1 MKKYQLFLAVLA
13 AIVVAAGCGK
23 GAPVAEAASQERAEA
38 GRSGEE
44 HKGDVELTPAALKT
58 AGVQTG
64 AVAEQSIQARL
75 EVPGSVSILGNAR
88 AVVTPPV
95 AGKVVRLYAGV
106 GDVVRRGQPLAEIQ
120 SGDLAQAASAIA
132 AAETQAAQAAATVRQ
147 QASAIELARG
157 RLRTAQESLA
167 RQRRFASAGAFSQP
181 TLVAA
186 RNELS
191 EAQTEGA
198 AARSDLAGAQ
208 SRLDRAERLSREGL
222 VSKADLDQAR
232 LDVQQAQIRVERAG
246 QRLALAQQTLGR
258 ETRIGSQ
265 GLLNAREIQAAEAEA
280 RAAKLELDQ
289 SRVQLQGAQAAQ
301 AGARRAVQNARSNAA
316 ALRGGGGGGG
326 STVTL
331 TTPISGVVTERQAT
345 LGQAVERAS
354 DLFDIED
361 ASTVWV
367 TASVPE
373 ADVSRV
379 QPGVGVTV
387 TTNAYPGRT
396 FNGTVQLVGTRLD
409 PKTRTLPVQCSVA
422 NPARLL
428 RADLFARVRIATGGS
443 VRALAVPVAAVV
455 GEGDDQAVFVDEGGK
470 FERRK
475 VKTGRTDGKL
485 IEITEGVKAGD
496 KIAVSGVFTLQSELR
511 KGELKEEE

>member
-1 MKKYQLFLAVLA
+1 MIAAFAALAMV
-13 AIVVAAGCGK
+13 AGCGK
-23 GAPVAEAASQERAEA
+23 GAPAVEAVPEKSADER
-38 GRSGEE
+38 
-44 HKGDVELTPAALKT
+44 KGDIALSPAALKT

-64 AVAEQSIQARL
+64 VVSEQSIQARL
-75 EVPGSVSILGNAR
+75 EAPGSVSIPGNAR

-95 AGKVVRLYAGV
+95 AGKVVRLFANV
-106 GDVVRRGQPLAEIQ
+106 GDTVRRGQPLAEIQ
-120 SGDLAQAASAIA
+120 SGDLAEASSAIT
-132 AAETQAAQAAATVRQ
+132 AAETAALQAAATVRQ
-147 QASAIELARG
+147 QTSAVELARG
-157 RLRTAQESLA
+157 RLRTAQESLE

-181 TLVAA
+181 TLTAA

-198 AARSDLAGAQ
+198 AARSDLAGNQ
-208 SRLDRAERLSREGL
+208 SRLARAERLSAEGL

-232 LDVQQAQIRVERAG
+232 LDVQQAQIRVERSG
-246 QRLALAQQTLGR
+246 QRLTLAQQTLTR

-289 SRVQLQGAQAAQ
+289 ARVQLQGARSAQ
-301 AGARRAVQNARSNAA
+301 TGAQRAVQNARSNAS

-331 TTPISGVVTERQAT
+331 TAPISGVVTERQAT

-367 TASVPE
+367 TANVPE

-379 QPGVGVTV
+379 RPGVGVTV

-396 FNGTVQLVGTRLD
+396 FRGTVQLVGTRLD
-409 PKTRTLPVQCSVA
+409 PKTRTLPVQCRVA
-422 NPARLL
+422 NPARIL
-428 RADLFARVRIATGGS
+428 RAELFARVRIATGGS
-443 VRALAVPVAAVV
+443 VTALAVPLSAVV
-455 GEGDDQAVFVDEGGK
+455 GEGDDQAVFVEEGGK

-475 VKTGRTDGKL
+475 VRAGRMDGRL
-485 IEITEGVKAGD
+485 VEIVEGLKAGD
-496 KIAVSGVFTLQSELR
+496 RVAVSGVFTLQSELKKDQL
-511 KGELKEEE
+511 KGDED

>member
-1 MKKYQLFLAVLA
+1 MKKQQLFLAALA
-13 AIVVAAGCGK
+13 AVVMAAGCGK
-23 GAPVAEAASQERAEA
+23 GAPVAESAPKEEPAAE
-38 GRSGEE
+38 G
-44 HKGDVELTPAALKT
+44 HKNDVTLKPEALKT
-58 AGVQTG
+58 ADIRTASVS
-64 AVAEQSIQARL
+64 EESIQARL
-75 EVPGSVSILGNAR
+75 EVPGSVAIPGNAR

-95 AGKVVRLYAGV
+95 AGKVIRLFAMV
-106 GDVVRRGQPLAEIQ
+106 GDTVRRGQPLAEIQ
-120 SGDLAQAASAIA
+120 SGDLAEATSAIA
-132 AAETQAAQAAATVRQ
+132 AAETAALQAAAAVRQ
-147 QASAIELARG
+147 QTSAVELARG

-181 TLVAA
+181 TLIAA

-208 SRLDRAERLSREGL
+208 SRLARAERLGAEGL

-232 LDVQQAQIRVERAG
+232 LDVQQAQIRVERSG
-246 QRLALAQQTLGR
+246 QRLTLAQGTLTR

-289 SRVQLQGAQAAQ
+289 ARVQLQGAQSAQ
-301 AGARRAVQNARSNAA
+301 IGAQRAVQNARFNAA
-316 ALRGGGGGGG
+316 ALRGGGGGG

-331 TTPISGVVTERQAT
+331 AAPISGVVTERQAT

-367 TASVPE
+367 TANVPE

-387 TTNAYPGRT
+387 TTNAYPGKT
-396 FNGTVQLVGTRLD
+396 FSGTVQLVGTRLD
-409 PKTRTLPVQCSVA
+409 PKTRTLPVQCRVE

-428 RADLFARVRIATGGS
+428 RADLFTRVRIATGGS
-443 VRALAVPVAAVV
+443 VRALAVPPTAVV
-455 GEGDDQAVFVDEGGK
+455 GEGDDQAVFLDEGGK

-475 VKTGRTDGKL
+475 VKTGRTDGRMV
-485 IEITEGVKAGD
+485 EIVEGLKAGD
-496 KIAVSGVFTLQSELR
+496 KVAISGVFTLQSELR
-511 KGELKEEE
+511 KGELKEE

>member
-1 MKKYQLFLAVLA
+1 MRKHTHWTIAALA
-13 AIVVAAGCGK
+13 ALTMAAGCGK
-23 GAPVAEAASQERAEA
+23 GAPAEAAKEEPAAS
-38 GRSGEE
+38 EE
-44 HKGDVELTPAALKT
+44 HKNDVSLKPAALKT
-58 AGVQTG
+58 ADIRTASVS
-64 AVAEQSIQARL
+64 EQSIQARL
-75 EVPGSVSILGNAR
+75 EVTGSVSIPGNAR

-95 AGKVVRLYAGV
+95 GGKIVRLYANV
-106 GDVVRRGQPLAEIQ
+106 GDAVRRGQALAEIQ
-120 SGDLAQAASAIA
+120 SGDLAEATSAIA
-132 AAETQAAQAAATVRQ
+132 AAETQATQAAATVRQ
-147 QASAIELARG
+147 QTSAVELARG

-208 SRLDRAERLSREGL
+208 SRLARAERLSREGL
-222 VSKADLDQAR
+222 VSKADLDQAN
-232 LDVQQAQIRVERAG
+232 LDVQQAQIRVDRSA
-246 QRLALAQQTLGR
+246 QRLTLAQGTLTR

-265 GLLNAREIQAAEAEA
+265 GLLNAREIQSAEAEA

-301 AGARRAVQNARSNAA
+301 SGAQRAVQNARSNAA
-316 ALRGGGGGGG
+316 ALRGGAGGGG
-326 STVTL
+326 STATL
-331 TTPISGVVTERQAT
+331 TAPISGIVTERQAT
-345 LGQAVERAS
+345 LGQAVERAT

-367 TASVPE
+367 TANVPE
-373 ADVSRV
+373 AEVSRI

-396 FNGTVQLVGTRLD
+396 FSGTVQLIGTRLD
-409 PKTRTLPVQCSVA
+409 PKTRTLPVQCRVA

-443 VRALAVPVAAVV
+443 VRALAVPPSAVV
-455 GEGDDQAVFVDEGGK
+455 GEGDDVAVFLDEGGK

-475 VKTGRTDGKL
+475 VRTGRTDGKL
-485 IEITEGVKAGD
+485 VEILEGLKAGD
-496 KIAVSGVFTLQSELR
+496 KIAISGVFTLQSELR